1 MIAEYLKSSTKETV
15 GVDNQNMNPGTRTPL
30 PHVTSLLRGMLRSA
44 IRVISFDTAIYAD
57 VAGNRGASL
66 QALTIVFLSAIAAG
80 VPAYFGAGFAGTDRF
95 VSQMFL
101 AIVGWVL
108 WVSITYFVG
117 TQLFRKRVTGRDW
130 QSLARALGFAQSVG
144 ILRVLGLIPGLG
156 VALTLVI
163 LVWIFITSVL
173 AIRGALEIE
182 SYRRAIGVATISLVP
197 FLPLMAFLSL
207 LMIRS

>member
-15 GVDNQNMNPGTRTPL
+15 DADNHNSNPVTRTPL
-30 PHVTSLLRGMLRSA
+30 PHVTSHLRGMLRSA

-80 VPAYFGAGFAGTDRF
+80 VPAYFEAGFAGTDRF

-117 TQLFRKRVTGRDW
+117 TQLFRKRVPGRDW
-130 QSLARALGFAQSVG
+130 QSLARSLGFAQSVG
-144 ILRVLGLIPGLG
+144 ILRVLGFIPGLG

-182 SYRRAIGVATISLVP
+182 SYRRAIGVAAISLVP
-197 FLPLMAFLSL
+197 FIPLMAFLSL
-207 LMIRS
+207 LMVGS

>member
-15 GVDNQNMNPGTRTPL
+15 RGDNHDRYPVTRMSL
-30 PHVTSLLRGMLRSA
+30 PHVTSLLRGMLQGT

-57 VAGNRGASL
+57 VAGNRHTSL
-66 QALTIVFLSAIAAG
+66 QALTIVLLSAIAAAI
-80 VPAYFGAGFAGTDRF
+80 PAYFGTGFAGTDRF

-144 ILRVLGLIPGLG
+144 ILRVLGLIPGLV

-173 AIRGALEIE
+173 
-182 SYRRAIGVATISLVP
+182 
-197 FLPLMAFLSL
+197 
-207 LMIRS
+207 MIRS

>member
-15 GVDNQNMNPGTRTPL
+15 RGDNHNMNPVTRTPF
-30 PHVTSLLRGMLRSA
+30 PHVTSPLRGMLQSM

-80 VPAYFGAGFAGTDRF
+80 VPVYFGAGFTGTDRF

-182 SYRRAIGVATISLVP
+182 SYRRAIGVAAISLVP

>member
-1 MIAEYLKSSTKETV
+1 
-15 GVDNQNMNPGTRTPL
+15 
-30 PHVTSLLRGMLRSA
+30 
-44 IRVISFDTAIYAD
+44 
-57 VAGNRGASL
+57 
-66 QALTIVFLSAIAAG
+66 
-80 VPAYFGAGFAGTDRF
+80 
-95 VSQMFL
+95 
-101 AIVGWVL
+101 
-108 WVSITYFVG
+108 
-117 TQLFRKRVTGRDW
+117 
-130 QSLARALGFAQSVG
+130 VG

-163 LVWIFITSVL
+163 LVWIFVTSVL